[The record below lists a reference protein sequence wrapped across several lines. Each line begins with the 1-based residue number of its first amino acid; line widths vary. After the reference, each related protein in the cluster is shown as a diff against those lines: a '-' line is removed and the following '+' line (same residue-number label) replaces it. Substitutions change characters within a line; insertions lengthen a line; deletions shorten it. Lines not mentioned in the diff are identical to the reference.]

1 MARILIVEDDLFVA
15 TSMSELLEGAGHH
28 VLGIADNEAS
38 AVKQAAHGRPDLA
51 RWSCSGERFGVLRNL
66 QKRVR
71 IANYDLSEKRD
82 QVDERK

>member
-28 VLGIADNEAS
+28 VLGIA
-38 AVKQAAHGRPDLA
+38 GPDLA

-71 IANYDLSEKRD
+71 IANYDFSEKRD